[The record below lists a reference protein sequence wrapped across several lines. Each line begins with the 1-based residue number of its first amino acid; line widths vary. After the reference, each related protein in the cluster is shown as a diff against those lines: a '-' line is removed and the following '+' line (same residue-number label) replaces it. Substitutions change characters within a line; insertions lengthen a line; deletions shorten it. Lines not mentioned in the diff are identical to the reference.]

1 MAFQTS
7 VFRDGG
13 WVTETVDVHA
23 ALRASSSS
31 TLPTAKPQEVI
42 SDHPPCGILS
52 STIVDSPIV
61 HKILPVRLRSRSHND
76 IALIGVSCV
85 LFSLSFVSM
94 NMVNATKAPH

>member
-7 VFRDGG
+7 VLRDGA
-13 WVTETVDVHA
+13 WVTETVDIHA

-31 TLPTAKPQEVI
+31 ASKPEEAL

-52 STIVDSPIV
+52 STIVDSPVV

-76 IALIGVSCV
+76 VALIGVSCV
-85 LFSLSFVSM
+85 YFNCLGQFGRGKIKCIVIIF
-94 NMVNATKAPH
+94 